1 MRMISLSNP
10 STDSK
15 VPQGAKAYGDH
26 PFIGHGAGK
35 VADGLSE
42 AVETDDR
49 FVGND
54 RVLKRPVAL
63 DDARDQ
69 HRGIRGKFSPAYFG
83 GKFGIG
89 AQRLL
94 RFDDGAYRRRYTL
107 GLTFDEFVGR
117 NHTRKRKTAHFRRIV
132 AAAPVDEDLAR
143 AANTQKKTSRA
154 FAPGSSTSRKSL
166 AGSIPAPMS
175 ICLSAKSGP
184 SAAVSRSPFTALR
197 SPRLAAR
204 SVRTTSSHGVP

>member
-1 MRMISLSNP
+1 MRVIYLSNR

-42 AVETDDR
+42 AVETNDR
-49 FVGND
+49 FLGND
-54 RVLKRPVAL
+54 RVVKRRVAF

-69 HRGIRGKFSPAYFG
+69 RRGIRGEFSPAYFD

-94 RFDDGAYRRRYTL
+94 RFDDGAYRRGDTL
-107 GLTFDEFVGR
+107 GLTFNEFVGR
-117 NHTRKRKTAHFRRIV
+117 N
-132 AAAPVDEDLAR
+132 
-143 AANTQKKTSRA
+143 
-154 FAPGSSTSRKSL
+154 
-166 AGSIPAPMS
+166 
-175 ICLSAKSGP
+175 
-184 SAAVSRSPFTALR
+184 
-197 SPRLAAR
+197 
-204 SVRTTSSHGVP
+204 

>member
-117 NHTRKRKTAHFRRIV
+117 NHTRKRKAAHFRRIV
-132 AAAPVDEDLAR
+132 AAAHVDEY
-143 AANTQKKTSRA
+143 
-154 FAPGSSTSRKSL
+154 L
-166 AGSIPAPMS
+166 AGA
-175 ICLSAKSGP
+175 AADRGFGAHGVGP
-184 SAAVSRSPFTALR
+184 KAVDLTRFEGARREHAEGNIAALR
-197 SPRLAAR
+197 SRRLDKR
-204 SVRTTSSHGVP
+204 